1 MLVLKKGVGNGAEFV
16 VDALRDL
23 EPVEGTE
30 VRSDVVMFWYFTN
43 DMGKVVLDVLKAGN
57 LIGREVEVEGV
68 AVIKFGMDERGGN
81 GFDGVEVEGRTD
93 TPKIKDVPVAG
104 STDGGDLVIE
114 GEVTVK
120 KNTKVAS
127 SVDWLDDGVLI
138 DLE

>member
-1 MLVLKKGVGNGAEFV
+1 LLVLEKGVGNGTEFV

-43 DMGKVVLDVLKAGN
+43 NTGKVVLDVLKAGN
-57 LIGREVEVEGV
+57 LVGREVEIKGV
-68 AVIKFGMDERGGN
+68 AVVEFGMDERGGN
-81 GFDGVEVEGRTD
+81 GFDGVEVEGRAD
-93 TPKIKDVPVAG
+93 TPEVMDVPVAG
-104 STDGGDLVIE
+104 FADRGDVIVE
-114 GEVTVK
+114 GEVTIE

-127 SVDWLDDGVLI
+127 SVDWLDDGVLV

>member
-1 MLVLKKGVGNGAEFV
+1 MLVLEKGVGNGTEFV

-43 DMGKVVLDVLKAGN
+43 NTGKVVLDVLKAGN
-57 LIGREVEVEGV
+57 LVGREVEIKGV
-68 AVIKFGMDERGGN
+68 AVVEFGMDERGGN

-93 TPKIKDVPVAG
+93 TPKVMDVPVAG
-104 STDGGDLVIE
+104 FADRGDVIVE
-114 GEVTVK
+114 GEVTIE

-127 SVDWLDDGVLI
+127 SVDWLDNCVLV

>member
-1 MLVLKKGVGNGAEFV
+1 MLVLEKGVGNGTEFV

-43 DMGKVVLDVLKAGN
+43 NTGKVVLDVLKAGN
-57 LIGREVEVEGV
+57 LVGREVEIKGV
-68 AVIKFGMDERGGN
+68 AVVEFGMDERGGN
-81 GFDGVEVEGRTD
+81 GFDGVEVEGRAD
-93 TPKIKDVPVAG
+93 TPEVMDVPVAG
-104 STDGGDLVIE
+104 FADRGDVIVE
-114 GEVTVK
+114 GEVTIE

-127 SVDWLDDGVLI
+127 SVDWLDDGVLV